1 MRIIYFSFF
10 VLFFIVLFTNQK
22 LAAQPQLIVTL
33 NNSNIETFALTD
45 IRSIK
50 FVQQTMTLFK
60 NNGSVSSWSI
70 SDIDNYRFEGVSGIN
85 EQEQLIGKLEVFPNP
100 ASSQAVI
107 SFSSPINQRISI
119 EVVDLLGKK
128 QRDVYSGNHF
138 GTQSYTW
145 QVDIPKG
152 IYVCRVSTE
161 NGIVTKSLIIQ

>member
-1 MRIIYFSFF
+1 MRTRHFSFL
-10 VLFFIVLFTNQK
+10 VLFSIVLFTNQK

-33 NNSNIETFALTD
+33 NNSNIETFALSD

-50 FVQQTMTLFK
+50 FIEQTMSLFK

-85 EQEQLIGKLEVFPNP
+85 KQEQLIGKLEVFPNP
-100 ASSQAVI
+100 MSSQAVI
-107 SFSSPINQRISI
+107 SFYSPINQRISI

-128 QRDVYSGNHF
+128 QCDVYTGNHF
-138 GTQSYTW
+138 GTQSYIW
-145 QVDIPKG
+145 QVDIAKG

>member
-1 MRIIYFSFF
+1 MKTRHFPLL
-10 VLFFIVLFTNQK
+10 VLFSIVLFANQK

-33 NNSNIETFALTD
+33 NNSNIETLELSD

-50 FVQQTMTLFK
+50 FVQQSMTLFK
-60 NNGSVSSWSI
+60 NDGSVSSWSI

-85 EQEQLIGKLEVFPNP
+85 KQEQPIGKLEVFPNP
-100 ASSQAVI
+100 MSRQAVI

-119 EVVDLLGKK
+119 EVYDLLGKK
-128 QRDVYSGNHF
+128 QCDVYSGNHF
-138 GTQSYTW
+138 GEQSYTW
-145 QVDIPKG
+145 QVDIAKG

>member
-1 MRIIYFSFF
+1 MRTLYFSLF
-10 VLFFIVLFTNQK
+10 VLFSIVLFTNQK
-22 LAAQPQLIVTL
+22 LAAQQQLIVTL

-70 SDIDNYRFEGVSGIN
+70 SDIDNYRFDGVSGIN
-85 EQEQLIGKLEVFPNP
+85 KQEQLIGKLEVFPNP
-100 ASSQAVI
+100 SSSQVVI
-107 SFSSPINQRISI
+107 SFSSLINQRISI

-128 QRDVYSGNHF
+128 QCDVYIGNHF
-138 GTQSYTW
+138 GTQSYIW
-145 QVDIPKG
+145 QVDIAKG
-152 IYVCRVSTE
+152 IYVCRVLTE

>member
-1 MRIIYFSFF
+1 MRTLYFPLF
-10 VLFFIVLFTNQK
+10 VLFFIVLFANQK

-70 SDIDNYRFEGVSGIN
+70 SDINNYRFDGVSGIN

-100 ASSQAVI
+100 ASSQTVI

-119 EVVDLLGKK
+119 EVFDMLGKK
-128 QRDVYSGNHF
+128 MVEIYAGNHI
-138 GTQSYTW
+138 GEQSYTW
-145 QVDIPKG
+145 QVDIAKG
-152 IYVCRVSTE
+152 IYVCRVRTE
-161 NGIVTKSLIIQ
+161 NGIVTKSIIIQ